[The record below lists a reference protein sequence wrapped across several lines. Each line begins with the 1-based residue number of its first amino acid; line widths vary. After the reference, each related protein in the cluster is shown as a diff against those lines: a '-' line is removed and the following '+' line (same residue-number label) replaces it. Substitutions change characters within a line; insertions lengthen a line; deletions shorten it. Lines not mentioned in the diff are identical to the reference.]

1 MTQASGK
8 VHVVRVS
15 KTGYVDKQ
23 GRRKDYASAYLRRT
37 YRDGGKV
44 KNETVANLS
53 ALPGHVIDW
62 IDAGLK
68 GQQLVPAAS
77 AVTITGSVPHGH
89 AAAVHAMAAKLGL
102 PALLGPAG
110 RQRDLAV
117 ALIISRVTAPAS
129 KLSTLTWWND
139 TTLGADLGVAG
150 ASTDDIYAAMDWL
163 GHRQDAIEAKL
174 AARHLAPEPN
184 PSKMA
189 LFDLSSSWLEGRCC
203 PLAAR
208 GYSRDGKKGKLQIEY
223 GLLTDPEGRPV
234 AVRVFPGNT
243 GDPAAFTAIAD
254 VVRTKFGLAQM
265 VMVGDR
271 GMITSARIA
280 ALNQIEDGTPQ
291 PDPYQWITALRA
303 PAIRKLMA
311 DDGPLQL
318 SLFDQQDLAEIT
330 SDDFPGERLIAC
342 RNPVLAADR
351 ARTRNELLA
360 ATEKLLAPV
369 IARVQAGRPQG
380 AGEIGVE
387 VGKVISTY
395 KTGKHFTVTITDT
408 TLAIERRQDRI
419 DAEAALDGFYVLRT
433 PVPAGELD
441 AAAVVTAYKNLKY
454 VERDFRHIKSD
465 DLDLRPVFH
474 RLEERVQAHVLICML
489 ACYLVWHLRRAWAPL
504 TFTDQNPPRQD
515 NPVVPARRSAAAQAK
530 ASRQHDPAGQPY
542 HSFHGLLQHLA
553 TLTRNQVRYTGT
565 QVTIA
570 MLAEPT
576 STQRQAFE
584 LIGAPIP
591 LTLK

>member
-1 MTQASGK
+1 MTQTGGK

-23 GRRKDYASAYLRRT
+23 GRRKDYTSAYLRRT
-37 YRDGGKV
+37 YRDAGKV

-110 RQRDLAV
+110 RQRDLAL
-117 ALIISRVTAPAS
+117 ALVISRVIAPAS

-139 TTLGADLGVAG
+139 TTLGADLGVAD
-150 ASTDDIYAAMDWL
+150 AAADDIYAAMDWL

-174 AARHLAPEPN
+174 AARHLAPQAN
-184 PSKMA
+184 PSRMA

-208 GYSRDGKKGKLQIEY
+208 GYSRDGRKGKLQIEY

-234 AVRVFPGNT
+234 AVRVFPGST
-243 GDPAAFTAIAD
+243 GDPAAFTAIVD
-254 VVRTKFGLAQM
+254 VVRKKFGLQDM
-265 VMVGDR
+265 IMVGDR
-271 GMITSARIA
+271 GMITSARID
-280 ALNQIEDGTPQ
+280 ALNQLEDGTRR

-330 SDDFPGERLIAC
+330 SPDFPGERLVAC

-351 ARTRNELLA
+351 ARTREDLLA
-360 ATEKLLAPV
+360 ATEKLLAPL
-369 IARVQAGRPQG
+369 IARVRAGRLRG

-387 VGKVISTY
+387 VGKVITRY
-395 KTGKHFTVTITDT
+395 KTGKHFAVTITDT
-408 TLAIERRQDRI
+408 SLAVTRKQDRI

-433 PVPAGELD
+433 PVPADELD

-474 RLEERVQAHVLICML
+474 RLEERVRAHVLICML
-489 ACYLVWHLRRAWAPL
+489 ACYLTWHLRRAWAPL
-504 TFTDQNPPRQD
+504 TYTDQDPPKQD

-530 ASRQHDPAGQPY
+530 ASGQHDPAGQPY
-542 HSFHGLLQHLA
+542 RGFRGLLAHLA

-565 QVTIA
+565 DVTIA

-576 STQRQAFE
+576 SAQRQAFE
-584 LIGAPIP
+584 LLGAPIP

>member
-1 MTQASGK
+1 
-8 VHVVRVS
+8 
-15 KTGYVDKQ
+15 VDKQ
-23 GRRKDYASAYLRRT
+23 GRRKDYTSAYLRRT
-37 YRDGGKV
+37 YRDAGKV

-110 RQRDLAV
+110 RQRDLAL
-117 ALIISRVTAPAS
+117 ALVISRVIAPAS

-139 TTLGADLGVAG
+139 TTLGADLGVAD
-150 ASTDDIYAAMDWL
+150 AAADDIYAAMDWL

-174 AARHLAPEPN
+174 AARHLAPQAN
-184 PSKMA
+184 PSRMA

-208 GYSRDGKKGKLQIEY
+208 GYSRDGRKGKLQIEY

-234 AVRVFPGNT
+234 AVRVFPGST
-243 GDPAAFTAIAD
+243 GDPAAFTAIVD
-254 VVRTKFGLAQM
+254 VVRKKFGLQDM

-271 GMITSARIA
+271 GMITSARID
-280 ALNQIEDGTPQ
+280 ALNQLEDGTRR

-330 SDDFPGERLIAC
+330 SPDFAGERLIAC

-351 ARTRNELLA
+351 ARTREDLLA
-360 ATEKLLAPV
+360 ATEKLLAP
-369 IARVQAGRPQG
+369 ITARVRAGRLRG

-395 KTGKHFTVTITDT
+395 KTGKHFAVTITDT

-433 PVPAGELD
+433 PVPASEPD
-441 AAAVVTAYKNLKY
+441 APAVVTAYKNLKY

-474 RLEERVQAHVLICML
+474 RLEERVKAHVLICML
-489 ACYLVWHLRRAWAPL
+489 ACYLTWHLRRAWAPL
-504 TFTDQNPPRQD
+504 TYTDQDPPKQD

-530 ASRQHDPAGQPY
+530 ASGQHDPAGQPY
-542 HSFHGLLQHLA
+542 RGFRGLLAHLA

-565 QVTIA
+565 DVTIA

-576 STQRQAFE
+576 SAQRQAFE
-584 LIGAPIP
+584 LLGAPIP